1 MPVEVQGVVRWD
13 DNGDPVADARVQLI
27 GRSDRRTL
35 AKATTDRKG
44 RFCVAVRGSKDRM
57 CDDVEV
63 MVHSSTRAVLI
74 AAGRMVT
81 RLVGPVH
88 ELHLA
93 VPAGRRNA
101 GTREDRR
108 RPVIRVG
115 VFNVDAAVFAKLK
128 PSFVLELALA
138 MVSRKAEKEYCRRLE
153 QLSPEILPSINAE
166 RRMSNT
172 DLLELIED
180 IIRIKDWPRGL
191 RLKVDEIL
199 RLRRRDAVWP
209 DRDPEVSSGFT
220 EQVHLCPNFRI
231 TYQDSGTAAVDP
243 DTSAQDVNDPGNPVT
258 TVLTTLPAG
267 SPPTYVKR
275 ICFWLER
282 ALAAYTGPRFG
293 LRNPAAAGR
302 IEVVVNTGSFGS
314 AGSTA
319 FYINNALPPDVL
331 CAVCVHELF
340 HMVHRLYGGSGD
352 WKAGTNEGGAVWAE
366 DSAAEFL
373 NRYLDEAGTNFN
385 GSGYMI
391 NPHISLEELGFR
403 YKTSL
408 FWRYIAEQ
416 QSGLTGAADEPMIGV
431 EVFREVLERC
441 EAAGWSSTS
450 IRTAVRNLPWYQ
462 DFHEFGFLDP
472 ARLDRTNS
480 ETLLGNFALAAY
492 LKDLGS
498 NVPDRRFD
506 FMEDEENI
514 SIDDVIQTM
523 IPSAPLQT
531 TLASVTRAGTGTLT
545 TSTTITFSDSVP
557 RFGSRY
563 FEVAVDAAVISAE
576 VQFTAGAG
584 LTSLLCQVALIDE
597 DNLVREIYRSDT
609 VSYTKRFP
617 NLQGKK
623 NKGKRLDRI
632 AVVVTGCESSG
643 SFTLTISNAAAAPD
657 VMVTRW
663 HSVMKSE
670 IEIDPRNW
678 SWTWVSPDIFVDTDL
693 DGVADGTVFFGV
705 NNKLH
710 IRLHNKGNADAAGI
724 GVQFWYQD
732 ASGGLSDAGWLPVRN
747 TGGTVQSLSGLT
759 LAAGNSN
766 VWSVDWAPVSS
777 GTSHHFCVRAIV
789 TVPGDPNTDNKR
801 VLSNFG
807 NVQMPFGGFFDIVWW
822 RRNLLL
828 DPEGPVTLT
837 VVPRFNHQFEI
848 APRDLAEQRA
858 KMLRPGEAAVDELRI
873 YHRPKKQEITRTPVA
888 KPTKGRKLPCS
899 CAAPVI
905 LHRREPDPTGD
916 YPVDPR
922 TLPPGVGDRP
932 MVTLVHRAD
941 GVAIG
946 GITVMLTPEKRR

>member
-1 MPVEVQGVVRWD
+1 MTIEVRGIVRWD
-13 DNGDPVADARVQLI
+13 DNGDPVAGARVELI
-27 GRSDRRTL
+27 GRSDRQSL
-35 AKATTDRKG
+35 AKTRTDPKG
-44 RFCVAVRGSKDRM
+44 GFCVVIRRSKDRF
-57 CDDVEV
+57 CGEAEV
-63 MVHSSTRAVLI
+63 VVRSPTGAILIGSDGPAV
-74 AAGRMVT
+74 
-81 RLVGPVH
+81 RLAGPVH

-93 VPAGRRNA
+93 APGDRRKAGS
-101 GTREDRR
+101 REDRR
-108 RPVIRVG
+108 RPVVRVG
-115 VFNVDAAVFAKLK
+115 AFDLDAAVFAKLK

-138 MVSRKAEKEYCRRLE
+138 MVNRKAEKEFRRRLE
-153 QLSPEILPSINAE
+153 QLSPEIVPSVHSQ

-172 DLLELIED
+172 ALLELIEE
-180 IIRIKDWPRGL
+180 IIEIKQWPREL
-191 RLKVDEIL
+191 RLKVDEVL
-199 RLRRRDAVWP
+199 RLRRRDALWP
-209 DRDPEVSSGFT
+209 DRDQEVTSGFA

-243 DTSAQDVNDPGNPVT
+243 DTSAQDVIDPGNPAA
-258 TVLTTLPAG
+258 TVLASLPAG
-267 SPPTYVKR
+267 SPPAYIKR

-293 LRNPAAAGR
+293 LRNPAAGGR
-302 IEVVVNTGSFGS
+302 IEVVVNSAPFGS
-314 AGSTA
+314 AGATA
-319 FYINNALPPDVL
+319 FFINNALPADVL
-331 CAVCVHELF
+331 CAVAVHELF
-340 HMVHRLYGGSGD
+340 HMVHRLYGGSGV
-352 WKAGTNEGGAVWAE
+352 WRTGTNEGGAVWAE

-391 NPHISLEELGFR
+391 QPHVSLEDGSFV

-431 EVFREVLERC
+431 EVFREILERC

-462 DFHEFGFLDP
+462 DFHEFWFLDA
-472 ARLDRTNS
+472 ARLDRTSS

-492 LKDLGS
+492 LKDLGA

-506 FMEDEENI
+506 YMEDEENI
-514 SIDDVIQTM
+514 GIDDVIQTV
-523 IPSAPLQT
+523 IPTAPLQT
-531 TLASVTRAGTGTLT
+531 TLASVARAGTGTLT
-545 TSTTITFSDSVP
+545 ASNTITFSDSVP
-557 RFGSRY
+557 RYGSRY
-563 FEVAVDAAVISAE
+563 FEIAVNPAVTSAQL
-576 VQFTAGAG
+576 QFTAGAG

-597 DNLVREIYRSDT
+597 DGLAREIYRSDAT
-609 VSYTKRFP
+609 SYAKRVP
-617 NLQGKK
+617 NMRD
-623 NKGKRLDRI
+623 GKRLDRI
-632 AVVVTGCESSG
+632 AVVVTGCESAG
-643 SFTLTISNAAAAPD
+643 SFTVTAANAAAAPD

-747 TGGTVQSLSGLT
+747 TGSTVQSLSGLS
-759 LAAGNSN
+759 LAAGNSG
-766 VWSVDWAPVSS
+766 VWSVDWSPVAS
-777 GTSHHFCVRAIV
+777 GTSHHFCVRAV
-789 TVPGDPNTDNKR
+789 VSVPGDPNTDNKR

-807 NVQMPFGGFFDIVWW
+807 NVQMPFGGFFDLVWL
-822 RRNLLL
+822 RRNVLR

-837 VVPRFNHQFEI
+837 VVPRFRHQFEI
-848 APRDLAEQRA
+848 APRDLVEQRA
-858 KMLRPGEAAVDELRI
+858 KRLRPGEAAVDELRI
-873 YHRPKKQEITRTPVA
+873 YHRPKNQEVTHTPVP
-888 KPTKGRKLPCS
+888 KQVKGRKSPCA
-899 CAAPVI
+899 CAAPLV
-905 LHRREPDPTGD
+905 LNRREPDPTGD
-916 YPVDPR
+916 YPPDPR
-922 TLPPGVGDRP
+922 TLPPGVDGKP
-932 MVTLVHRAD
+932 MLTLVHRAD

-946 GITVMLTPEKRR
+946 GITVMLTPDKRK